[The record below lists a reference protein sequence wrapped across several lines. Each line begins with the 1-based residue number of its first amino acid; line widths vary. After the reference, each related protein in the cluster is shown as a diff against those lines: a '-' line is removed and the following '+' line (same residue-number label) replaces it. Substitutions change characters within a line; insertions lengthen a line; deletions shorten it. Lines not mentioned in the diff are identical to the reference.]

1 MPERLTQP
9 LVVGLK
15 KTGKQYYVRHDDRS
29 GFSVRVSA
37 TGRKTYTLRYRHPGA
52 KSEKDHDIGL
62 TNEISCESALKK
74 ARAMRAEFDKAK
86 ESPTTEG
93 APQELFS
100 VFERHL
106 QRLCIGKYRVEYI
119 PHTDPG
125 RRTREWPHHL
135 QSSHRAF
142 IRAYEHFGKDFD
154 ARKMTSLLLE
164 EYHIKRSEVALVGAN
179 QDIRLMSPVFTH
191 LVKHGLMTDNPC
203 RYVTKNQ
210 ENPDKRAVPLDLLDE
225 FIEYLDEYANIVAA
239 SAVKFALYTG
249 LRKMRAVTLS
259 LIDNGANNYIDLKE
273 RKAFMRDHKMF
284 YLTKQPEVIYLPDLA
299 VECIPKRSDKH
310 IKKNPYAFYT
320 RDGTHIVEKTYDNA
334 FNYAKKKLNLPPDLA
349 KKITPYCTRHTFA
362 AIVKMR
368 GNVDNHTLSKLLSH
382 KDTQMVEKH
391 YLKLDTQL
399 SEERGRILNDI
410 FSKK

>member
-9 LVVGLK
+9 FVAGLK

-62 TNEISCESALKK
+62 TSEISCESALKK
-74 ARAMRAEFDKAK
+74 ARAMRAEFERAK
-86 ESPTTEG
+86 ESPTTAD
-93 APQELFS
+93 APHPIFGVLET
-100 VFERHL
+100 HL
-106 QRLCIGKYRVEYI
+106 QKLCISKYKVEYI
-119 PHTDPG
+119 PHSDPG
-125 RRTREWPHHL
+125 RRLREWPHHL
-135 QSSHRAF
+135 QAKHRAF
-142 IRAYEHFGKDFD
+142 ERVYAHFTQDFD

-164 EYHIKRSEVALVGAN
+164 DYHAKRSTVALVGAN
-179 QDIRLMSPVFTH
+179 QDIRLMSPAFAY
-191 LVKHGLMTDNPC
+191 LVKHRIIADNPC
-203 RYVTKNQ
+203 KYVQKNT
-210 ENPDKRAVPLDLLDE
+210 EAPDKRAIPLDRVDE

-259 LIDNGANNYIDLKE
+259 LIDSGANNYIDLKE
-273 RKAFMRDHKMF
+273 RKAMMRDHKMY
-284 YLTKQPEVIYLPDLA
+284 YLTKQPEAIYLPDIA
-299 VECIPKRSDKH
+299 MECIPKRSEKH
-310 IKKNPYAFYT
+310 IKQNPYAFYT

-368 GNVDNHTLSKLLSH
+368 GNVDNHTLAKLMSH

-391 YLKLDTQL
+391 YLKLDVQM
-399 SEERGRILNDI
+399 SEEKRRILNDI